1 MPKVGRWVFAVSAE
15 TPETHITAVDG
26 QSEPIEEWLPDG
38 AGFVQYEWGRTSH
51 VRLSGIVRSLSYRD
65 LLSAATTTRPDGA

>member
-1 MPKVGRWVFAVSAE
+1 MIDAQESNNKISNTSVLVRWMPKVGRWVFAVSAE

-38 AGFVQYEWGRTSH
+38 AGFVQYECSPPPMCVFR
-51 VRLSGIVRSLSYRD
+51 
-65 LLSAATTTRPDGA
+65 A